1 MAFDGFVMKN
11 IISELNNT
19 ILDSKVNKIFSPTKN
34 DIVFN
39 LYNYGNSYNLLINC
53 SAENCRICC
62 SNFQRK
68 NPSTPSNFCM
78 LLRKHL
84 TGSRILDFKTFGLE
98 RIAQITFE
106 CYSEFSGIT
115 TKKLIA
121 EIMNRYSNIIL
132 TDSDNS
138 IIGSL
143 KYCGKSIYTLPDSSK
158 IDISDIS
165 SFDDFLNIIQNDKS
179 DNLISKLVNSF
190 TGISKSLAFNILQ
203 KINIDSKIYSDND
216 IKIIFKYLKN
226 LLNTD
231 SVSLYFDE
239 FKIGNKLDFSL
250 NLSSNNSSKENAIH
264 LNTFID
270 KFYYNKENKEY
281 FSNEKYRI
289 EKLINTNLKKC
300 NKKLENIENK
310 LNDCK
315 NMDIYRIYGELLNS
329 NLYRISELRDN
340 FVELENYYEN
350 NEIIKIPLDISVS
363 VKKNAEKY
371 FKKYKKLKNASQIV
385 LEQKD
390 DALKEHSYLESVL
403 FSLNLSTTL
412 DDLFEISS
420 EIRDTL
426 TNKSQK
432 QKINK
437 KIKKSTKKQISD
449 SSNLE
454 KIDIDGYS
462 IFIGKNN
469 KQNEFLTLKFASRSD
484 IWFHIQDLPG
494 SHVVLKTNN
503 LELNDEIIYK
513 CASLAKK
520 YSKGANDSNVS
531 IDYTL
536 IKNIKKSPSGK
547 PGMVIYNTCKT
558 IIV

>member
-19 ILDSKVNKIFSPTKN
+19 IIDSKVNKIFSPTKN
-34 DIVFN
+34 DIIFN
-39 LYNYGNSYNLLINC
+39 LYNYGKAYNLLINT

-68 NPSTPSNFCM
+68 NPTTPSNFCM

-84 TGSRILDFKTFGLE
+84 TGSRILNVKTFGLE
-98 RIAQITFE
+98 RIAEITFE
-106 CYSEFSGIT
+106 CFSESSGIT
-115 TKKLIA
+115 TKKIFA

-132 TDSDNS
+132 TNSDNS

-143 KYCGKSIYTLPDSSK
+143 KYCGKSIYTLPNSLKMDLSEFC
-158 IDISDIS
+158 
-165 SFDDFLNIIQNDKS
+165 SFEEFLSILSPNYS
-179 DNLISKLVNSF
+179 DNLISILVNSI
-190 TGISKSLAFNILQ
+190 TGMSKSLAFNLLQ
-203 KINIDSKIYSDND
+203 KTNIDEKSFSENDLKTIYEHLR
-216 IKIIFKYLKN
+216 K
-226 LLNTD
+226 LLNNN
-231 SVSLYFDE
+231 SNLFYFNE

-250 NLSSNNSSKENAIH
+250 DINTSPKDCIMP
-264 LNTFID
+264 LNTYID
-270 KFYYNKENKEY
+270 KFYYDKEIKEC

-289 EKLINTNLKKC
+289 EKLINTHLKKC
-300 NKKLENIENK
+300 KKKLENIENK

-315 NMDIYRIYGELLNS
+315 NMDTYRIYGELLNS
-329 NLYRISELRDN
+329 NLYKISDLHSN

-350 NEIIKIPLDISVS
+350 NKLIKIPLDISIS
-363 VKKNAEKY
+363 AKKNAEKY
-371 FKKYKKLKNASQIV
+371 FKKYRKLKNASQIV
-385 LEQKD
+385 LEQKKE
-390 DALKEHSYLESVL
+390 ALKEYSYLESVL
-403 FSLNLSTTL
+403 FALNISTTL
-412 DDLFEISS
+412 DDIFEISS
-420 EIRDTL
+420 EISDTL
-426 TNKSQK
+426 INKSKK

-437 KIKKSTKKQISD
+437 KIKKSTKKQNSD
-449 SSNLE
+449 SLSLE
-454 KIDIDGYS
+454 KVDIDGYT

-469 KQNEFLTLKFASRSD
+469 RQNEFLTLKYASRND
-484 IWFHIQDLPG
+484 IWFHIQNLPG

-503 LELNDEIIYK
+503 LNLNDEIIYK

-520 YSKGANDSNVS
+520 YSKGSNDSNVS

>member
-68 NPSTPSNFCM
+68 NPATPSNFCM

-84 TGSRILDFKTFGLE
+84 TGSRIIEFKTFGLE

-190 TGISKSLAFNILQ
+190 TGISKSLVFNILQ
-203 KINIDSKIYSDND
+203 KTNIDSKIFSDND
-216 IKIIFKYLKN
+216 IKIIFEYLKN

-270 KFYYNKENKEY
+270 KFYYNKENNEY

-289 EKLINTNLKKC
+289 EKLITTNLKKC

-329 NLYRISELRDN
+329 NLYRISELRNN

-350 NEIIKIPLDISVS
+350 NKIIKIPLDISVS

-420 EIRDTL
+420 EIGDTL
-426 TNKSQK
+426 TNKSQNK
-432 QKINK
+432 KINK

>member
-68 NPSTPSNFCM
+68 NPVTPSNFCM

-84 TGSRILDFKTFGLE
+84 TGSRILEFKTFGLE

-158 IDISDIS
+158 RDISNIS
-165 SFDDFLNIIQNDKS
+165 SFDNFLNIIQNDKS

-190 TGISKSLAFNILQ
+190 TGVSKSLAFNILQ
-203 KINIDSKIYSDND
+203 KTNIDSKIYSDND
-216 IKIIFKYLKN
+216 IKIIFEYLKN

-329 NLYRISELRDN
+329 NLYRISELRGN

-350 NEIIKIPLDISVS
+350 NKIIKIPLDISVS

-420 EIRDTL
+420 EIHDTL
-426 TNKSQK
+426 NNKSQK
-432 QKINK
+432 KKINK
-437 KIKKSTKKQISD
+437 KIKKSAKKQISD